1 MPQLRCIVEQHPF
14 LVHLYFKYESDGKC
28 CRKFLS
34 SGDECFK
41 SSRTNGHKI
50 VKLWSCKATVV
61 HALKEHDLVARVHFV
76 ISFFSLGT
84 EKLTEWPV
92 LRCRKSRIY
101 SLIPSSW
108 QKKMVFGVHTMRCN
122 NYQAKTSESKEW
134 ALLVYWLHY
143 LRRATFSVSDVA
155 LVGFY

>member
-14 LVHLYFKYESDGKC
+14 LVHLYFKYESGGKC
-28 CRKFLS
+28 HRKFHS

-50 VKLWSCKATVV
+50 VKLWPCKATVV
-61 HALKEHDLVARVHFV
+61 HALKEHDLVAWIHFV
-76 ISFFSLGT
+76 ISFFSLDA
-84 EKLTEWPV
+84 EKFTKWPV

-108 QKKMVFGVHTMRCN
+108 QKKLVFGVQWVHAMRCN
-122 NYQAKTSESKEW
+122 DYRAKTSESKEW
-134 ALLVYWLHY
+134 ALLVYWLH
-143 LRRATFSVSDVA
+143 
-155 LVGFY
+155 